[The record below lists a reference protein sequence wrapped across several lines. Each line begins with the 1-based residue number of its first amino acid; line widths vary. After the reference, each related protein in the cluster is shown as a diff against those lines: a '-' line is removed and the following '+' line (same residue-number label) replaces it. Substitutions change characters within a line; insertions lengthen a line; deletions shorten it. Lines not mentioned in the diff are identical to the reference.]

1 MRIWLS
7 LIFVSLALGNLAAA
21 QAADLSKN
29 SSGNFKIT
37 TRRTDDE
44 ILVHVDKG
52 KTTFVVKGSLGIG
65 SADIERQDKKWPEAV
80 MLRLYL
86 QGLESFRVSNGR
98 VTLDATIFTDEGKPT
113 VSVWKGGSENAGLDE
128 KSPFWMDV
136 RILAGDGRLARA
148 IPLKDGYFDI
158 TLPKA
163 LFESN
168 PTSITLRWIDF
179 YR

>member
-21 QAADLSKN
+21 ETADLSKN
-29 SSGNFKIT
+29 PSGNFKIS
-37 TRRTDDE
+37 TRRTDDQ
-44 ILVHVDKG
+44 ILVHADKG

-65 SADIERQDKKWPEAV
+65 TADIERQDKKWPDAV
-80 MLRLYL
+80 MLRLHL
-86 QGLESFRVSNGR
+86 QGLESFRVSNGP
-98 VTLDATIFTDEGKPT
+98 VTLEATIFTDEGKPT
-113 VSVWKGGSENAGLDE
+113 VGEWKGGSENAGLDE

-136 RILAGDGRLARA
+136 RILAGDGKLARA
-148 IPLKDGYFDI
+148 IPVKDGYFEI

-163 LFESN
+163 IFDGN
-168 PTSITLRWIDF
+168 PKSISLRWIDF